1 MMSDLTLDKAQKI
14 LSDTLAAAR
23 AKGFKPMAV
32 AVLDARGALVSFAAE
47 DGSSTARWKVAL
59 GKAQGAI
66 ALGVGS
72 RKIGVM
78 AVERPHFVAALHNL
92 ANDGLVPVPGGV
104 LIKDANGKIIGAV
117 GVSGDTSDNDEA
129 IAADAI
135 KAAGFAADGG

>member
-1 MMSDLTLDKAQKI
+1 MSDLTLDKAQTI
-14 LSDTLAAAR
+14 LNQTLAAAR

-47 DGSSTARWKVAL
+47 DGSSAARWKVAL

-72 RKIGVM
+72 RKIGAM

-92 ANDGLVPVPGGV
+92 VSEGVVPVPGGV
-104 LIKDANGKIIGAV
+104 LIKGADGKIAGAV

-129 IAADAI
+129 IAAEAI
-135 KAAGFAADGG
+135 KGVGFVADGG